1 MTHKPKIVQI
11 DYGADAFG
19 IRGAMAAQTH
29 LRGKKL
35 FFAKHHYLT
44 FVVSDTIKTSL
55 IKYSWPFVTELN
67 SGVQDRICVVMSN
80 ACVNTAVFDSSW

>member
-29 LRGKKL
+29 LRVKKL

-44 FVVSDTIKTSL
+44 FVVSDTINASL
-55 IKYSWPFVTELN
+55 IKYYWPFELN

-80 ACVNTAVFDSSW
+80 ACVNTAVFHSSW